1 MSITIKALG
10 HISSLLGAS
19 EVLLDC
25 DSQLAVSAILDRLGS
40 ACPSFSNYVRE
51 GKYIDENLLILRNG
65 QTEDLDS
72 LINPGDVLILVT
84 PVSGG

>member
-1 MSITIKALG
+1 M
-10 HISSLLGAS
+10 
-19 EVLLDC
+19 
-25 DSQLAVSAILDRLGS
+25 
-40 ACPSFSNYVRE
+40 
-51 GKYIDENLLILRNG
+51 DESLLILRNG

>member
-1 MSITIKALG
+1 M
-10 HISSLLGAS
+10 LGAS
-19 EVLLDC
+19 EVSLDC
-25 DSQLAVSAILDRLGS
+25 ASPLPVNAILDRLGS
-40 ACPSFSNYVRE
+40 AYPSFSNYVRE
-51 GKYIDENLLILRNG
+51 AKYMDESLLILRNG